1 MADKTCDFLVIG
13 GGPGGY
19 VAAIRAGQ
27 LGLKTM
33 LVEKEA
39 VGGTCLNVGCIPS
52 KALIHAAEKFHDAVS
67 FAGENALGIRAA
79 APSIDYARTVGWK
92 DGVVATLTDGVR
104 GLLKR
109 AKVEV
114 VSAAAQFIDGKTVQV
129 GNGDRITAK
138 TIVIATGS
146 TPVDLPL
153 LPFGGDVLSSTG
165 ALALTHVPPTLAVV
179 GGGYIGLEIGTA
191 FAKLGAR
198 VTVVEAGPSL
208 LPQYDAELVRPV
220 AKRLEALGVKVHLYA
235 RATGHEAGH
244 LRIEGPDGPAQID
257 ADKVLVA
264 VGRKPYT
271 DGLGVE
277 RLSLPTQ
284 SGFIPVNDRCET
296 PMRGVFA
303 IGDVTPGPMLAHR
316 AMAEGEMVAEI
327 AAGHSRVWDK
337 QAMPATCFTDPEI
350 VTVGLSPQEAKD
362 QFGATKIGLFP
373 FTANGRALATDGTE
387 GMVRVVARAQD
398 KRIVGIQAVGQGISE
413 LSSAFSIALDMGAR
427 LEDVAAIVQSH
438 PTRSE
443 GFAEAAMQALGR
455 AVHI

>member
-1 MADKTCDFLVIG
+1 MADMTCDFLVIG

-27 LGLKTM
+27 LGLRTV

-67 FAGENALGIRAA
+67 FAGDNVLGIQSAT
-79 APSIDYARTVGWK
+79 PSIDYARTADWK
-92 DGVVATLTDGVR
+92 DGVVATLTGGVR

-109 AKVEV
+109 AGVEV
-114 VSAAAQFIDGKTVQV
+114 VNGTAQFIDGKTVQV
-129 GNGDRITAK
+129 DTGARITAK

-146 TPVDLPL
+146 TPVDLPS
-153 LPFGGDVLSSTG
+153 LPFGRNVLSSTE
-165 ALALTHVPPTLAVV
+165 ALALTQVPPSLAVV

-191 FAKLGAR
+191 FAKLGAQ

-208 LPQYDAELVRPV
+208 LPQYDAELVKPV
-220 AKRLEALGVKVHLYA
+220 AKRLEALEVTVHLNA
-235 RATGHEAGH
+235 RAAHHETGR

-257 ADKVLVA
+257 ADKVLIA

-271 DGLGVE
+271 GGLGLA
-277 RLSLPTQ
+277 RLALPTDG
-284 SGFIPVNDRCET
+284 GFIPVNDRCET
-296 PMRGVFA
+296 PRRGVFA

-327 AAGHSRVWDK
+327 AAGHARVWDK

-350 VTVGLSPQEAKD
+350 VTVGLSPQDAEER
-362 QFGATKIGLFP
+362 FGATKIGRFP
-373 FTANGRALATDGTE
+373 FTANGRALATEGTE

-398 KRIVGIQAVGQGISE
+398 NRIVGIQAVGQGISE
-413 LSSAFSIALDMGAR
+413 LSSAFSIALDMGAQ

>member
-1 MADKTCDFLVIG
+1 MADMTCDFLVIG

-27 LGLKTM
+27 LGLKTV
-33 LVEKEA
+33 LIEKDV
-39 VGGTCLNVGCIPS
+39 VGGTCLNFGCIPS
-52 KALIHAAEKFHDAVS
+52 KALIHAAEKFDAAVS
-67 FAGENALGIRAA
+67 FAGDNALGIQST
-79 APSIDYARTVGWK
+79 APSIDYAKTVGWK
-92 DGVVATLTDGVR
+92 DGVVDTLTGGVR

-114 VSAAAQFIDGKTVQV
+114 VNGIAQFIDGKAVQV
-129 GNGDRITAK
+129 DTGARITAK

-146 TPVDLPL
+146 TPVDLPS
-153 LPFGGDVLSSTG
+153 LPFGGDVLSSTE
-165 ALALTHVPPTLAVV
+165 ALALTHVPPSLAVV

-208 LPQYDAELVRPV
+208 LPQYDAELVGPV
-220 AKRLEALGVKVHLYA
+220 GKRLRALGVTIHLSA
-235 RATGHEAGH
+235 RATGHENGR
-244 LRIEGPDGPAQID
+244 LRIKTPDGMAQID

-271 DGLGVE
+271 GGLGLD
-277 RLSLPTQ
+277 RLALPTDG
-284 SGFIPVNDRCET
+284 GFITANDRCET

-303 IGDVTPGPMLAHR
+303 IGDVSPGPMLAHR

-327 AAGHSRVWDK
+327 AAGHARVWDK

-350 VTVGLSPQEAKD
+350 VTVGLSPQDAKAR
-362 QFGATKIGLFP
+362 FGETKIGRFP
-373 FTANGRALATDGTE
+373 FIANGRALATEGTE
-387 GMVRVVARAQD
+387 GMVRVVARGQD
-398 KRIVGIQAVGQGISE
+398 NRIVGIQAVGQGISE

-427 LEDVAAIVQSH
+427 LEDLAAIVQSH

-443 GFAEAAMQALGR
+443 GFAEAALQALGR
-455 AVHI
+455 AIHI